1 MIQNLLA
8 RFFPNYESRAWI
20 KESRDFYR
28 DEVQRTKIEL
38 EKWKGKAIARAA
50 EIERDREMIE
60 KLIEQ
65 LKHNKKRYQEALAAQ
80 HIEHASNSESVSS

>member
-8 RFFPNYESRAWI
+8 RLFPNYESRTRI

-28 DEVQRTKIEL
+28 DEAQRNIIEL
-38 EKWKGKAIARAA
+38 EKWKGRAIASA
-50 EIERDREMIE
+50 EEITRDREMIE
-60 KLIEQ
+60 KLLKQ
-65 LKHNKKRYQEALAAQ
+65 LSLNKMRYQEALAAQ